1 MNRPR
6 FMMKQPQAP
15 NAGDPSPSR
24 YWMRAVS
31 FAGLHRVLN
40 AVGKTPNGLRAK
52 EINELV
58 LERGLTLT
66 ARSLPPKLTTLYHY
80 RNTLLRLQA
89 LIRDGRRLRANADNP
104 AVRGLLRLPTPANGD
119 QSLSDAAR
127 EHFAAL
133 VLSNDPCRTLFFDLF
148 MPSGENCASVSDF
161 RENGTPVSWAR
172 KTSSGATEV
181 LFENETTGRPV
192 RHTSSG
198 SVPAILYGL
207 RYWARDELKLIDEYG
222 RGVDGRVLMFPV
234 SGRHSSMA
242 GPDSPAMQA
251 VRYLLDRRTA
261 DEWTLFSISELIV
274 DYCQARQQPR
284 AILFNAIDWL
294 RREWPYHIVLIP
306 TSRALATIAAASPQ
320 QEILELRR
328 YYKSSHGPYI
338 SHIRLHEDVAIETED
353 ATHRHARYAQQARA

>member
-1 MNRPR
+1 MR
-6 FMMKQPQAP
+6 QSQVSS
-15 NAGDPSPSR
+15 AGSPPPSR

-31 FAGLHRVLN
+31 FAGLHRILN
-40 AVGKTPNGLRAK
+40 AVGDTSNGLRAK
-52 EINELV
+52 ELNELV
-58 LERGLTLT
+58 LERRVTLT
-66 ARSLPPKLTTLYHY
+66 ARNPRPKPTTLYHY
-80 RNTLLRLQA
+80 RNTLLRLRA
-89 LIRDGRRLRANADNP
+89 LVRDGRSLHANTDDP
-104 AVRGLLRLPTPANGD
+104 AVRGLLRLPAPANGD

-127 EHFAAL
+127 EHFATL
-133 VLSNDPCRTLFFDLF
+133 VLSNDQCRTLFFDLF
-148 MPSGENCASVSDF
+148 MPSGEGCASVSDF

-172 KTSSGATEV
+172 KTSSGTTEV
-181 LFENETTGRPV
+181 LFGNETTGRTV

-198 SVPAILYGL
+198 SVPAVLYGL

-242 GPDSPAMQA
+242 GRDSPVMQV
-251 VRYLLDRRTA
+251 VRYLLDRRNA
-261 DEWTLFSISELIV
+261 DEWTLFSISDLIV
-274 DYCQARQQPR
+274 DYCQARRQPR
-284 AILFNAIDWL
+284 AILFDAIDWL

-338 SHIRLHEDVAIETED
+338 SHLRLHEDVAIETED
-353 ATHRHARYAQQARA
+353 ATRRHVRYAQQARA